1 MQLRAV
7 TYIRVS
13 TDEEDQQTSLVNQ
26 DKDSR
31 QTILDNGWIF
41 VRKYVDENRSGT
53 TTKRR
58 DDYNRLFRDLEGD
71 AFDVV
76 VVKDQVRLMRNTREW
91 YIFIDKLIQNKKQ
104 LYFYLERKFYSADDA
119 LLTGIR
125 AILAEDYSRTL
136 SKNIN
141 NAHRTRQKSGSNV
154 VLTSSTWGYDKV
166 DKKVVVNE
174 NEAKMVH
181 RMYELAYYQNYGS
194 RTIAKVIESEGY
206 RNRKGGRISET
217 VIYRIL
223 RNPLYKGTVVMNSR
237 HFDFET
243 KQTNWNPKK
252 DWIYHENKIPAI
264 VEDWLWDGVQKNLD
278 TRSEHFFGDN
288 KKSIGIKK
296 NCYPYSSKFYC
307 GQCGG
312 TYYRAVRKL
321 RHSQGV
327 YWCCQTY
334 LSRGRKNKSARIPHG
349 TTEEKVSLEGV
360 GCDNIHLKECDI
372 EELCYRISKKFYE
385 KSNEDLIKE
394 VMKILKQTLSQKD
407 DIVEKEQ
414 LLQKSIHKITTD
426 REKLLD
432 RYLEGVIAEDIY
444 KVKEKKLIESLHSA
458 QEELS
463 QIAQLK
469 VTPDAV
475 EERLQ
480 QLKEEVAQITD
491 RQLGIKN
498 ILSHILK
505 IEVFPERLLVTFDIF
520 PPLEVVVHQ
529 INYRKREFI
538 IPKD

>member
-1 MQLRAV
+1 MRLRAV

-31 QTILDNGWIF
+31 QAILDNGWSF

-58 DDYNRLFRDLEGD
+58 DDYNRLFSDLEGD
-71 AFDVV
+71 TFDIV

-154 VLTSSTWGYDKV
+154 VLTSSTWGYDKI

-174 NEAKMVH
+174 AEAKMVH
-181 RMYELAYYQNYGS
+181 RMYEIAYYQNYGC
-194 RTIAKVIESEGY
+194 RTIAKMIESEGY
-206 RNRKGGRISET
+206 RNRKGGRLSET
-217 VIYRIL
+217 VIRRIL
-223 RNPLYKGTVVMNSR
+223 RNPLYKGTAVMNCK

-243 KQTNWNPKK
+243 KQTTWNPQK
-252 DWIYHENKIPAI
+252 DWIYHENMVPAI
-264 VEDWLWDGVQKNLD
+264 VEEWLWDGVQKNID
-278 TRSEHFFGDN
+278 ARSDQFFGEN
-288 KKSIGIKK
+288 KKSIGVKR
-296 NCYPYSSKFYC
+296 NYYPYSSKFVC
-307 GQCGG
+307 GECGY
-312 TYYRAVRKL
+312 TYHRAVRKL
-321 RHSQGV
+321 SKSKGV
-327 YWCCQTY
+327 YWCCQNY
-334 LSRGRKNKSARIPHG
+334 LSRGRRSKNSRTPHG
-349 TTEEKVSLEGV
+349 KTEEKFSLKGS
-360 GCDNIHLKECDI
+360 GCDNIHLKETDM

-385 KSNEDLIKE
+385 KSNEDLVKD
-394 VMKILKQTLSQKD
+394 VMKILNQALSQKG
-407 DIVEKEQ
+407 DIAEREF
-414 LLQKSIHKITTD
+414 LLQKNIHKITAD
-426 REKLLD
+426 REMLLD

-458 QEELS
+458 QEELN
-463 QIAQLK
+463 QIEQLK
-469 VTPDAV
+469 AAPDAV
-475 EERLQ
+475 EQRLK

-505 IEVFPERLLVTFDIF
+505 VEVFPERLLVTFDIF
-520 PPLEVVVHQ
+520 PPLEVVIHQ
-529 INYRKREFI
+529 ISYRRREFI
-538 IPKD
+538 IP